1 MACTSCSSNGGIP
14 NGCGNN
20 GSCGT
25 HSCGKLT
32 VFNWLSDMALPEG
45 QEPCL
50 WVEVRFKN
58 GRKDYYY
65 NAHQLHFYVGNPVV
79 VETGT
84 GGYDIGSVSLTGE
97 LVRVQMRKKAIAEDP
112 APRKLL
118 RKASDRDMEKWKP
131 PAPKKPNGCTRAAP
145 WPCSTDST

>member
-1 MACTSCSSNGGIP
+1 MACSSCSSSGGIP
-14 NGCGNN
+14 SGCGNN

-32 VFNWLSDMALPEG
+32 VFNWLTDMELPEG
-45 QEPCL
+45 QEPCW

-58 GRKDYYY
+58 GRKDFYY
-65 NAHQLHFYVGNPVV
+65 NAHQLHFFVGNAVA

-97 LVRVQMRKKAIAEDP
+97 LVRVQMRKKTADTDVA
-112 APRKLL
+112 AARKLMPGL
-118 RKASDRDMEKWKP
+118 LVEALDARSGKVARVLYP
-131 PAPKKPNGCTRAAP
+131 YHP
-145 WPCSTDST
+145 